1 MRAFS
6 VFMLFCFAFA
16 NLHGALHKS
25 PPTLVECILRKLI
38 SYQLKEAN
46 ELTQKEQMVIENLN
60 KLLPELTEKKDKIIA
75 DYSLPTKKYSIPA
88 LISVSSDHQIGI
100 TQNSRIDFI
109 SASQWHKKK
118 DTNFALSPSNNFLS
132 FIRQGTKSFKIFI
145 FDIKTKHTRRLPF
158 QLDKKTAALTPLFL
172 SDDTFLM
179 YAPKKNNID
188 IFKLDSLEKRFF
200 VTDFPI
206 EIMAS
211 SACTKQLLI
220 ATNCDQDNR
229 IERCIDVITFAN
241 DLVIRHVS
249 LVGFHGKIYSL
260 TPSKNSSLL
269 ASATNDEHTGRV
281 TIWDTKENQF
291 VCSLKHNA
299 PVHSAAFSPDNK
311 LLLTG
316 SRENGG
322 KIRVWNIAKQESI
335 ANIVTGPFKQ
345 NAPPMLLS
353 WNQDSIIIQDLWN
366 VAYKL
371 DIPHKRF
378 EKLLCLQGDV
388 TAAKSQ
394 NDTENAQ

>member
-6 VFMLFCFAFA
+6 IFMVFCFATA
-16 NLHGALHKS
+16 NLNGALHKS

-38 SYQLKEAN
+38 SYQLKEEN
-46 ELTQKEQMVIENLN
+46 ERTQKEQMVIENLN
-60 KLLPELTEKKDKIIA
+60 KLLPELTEKKYKIIA

-88 LISVSSDHQIGI
+88 LISVSNDHQIGI
-100 TQNSRIDFI
+100 TENSRIDFI
-109 SASQWHKKK
+109 SASEWHKKK
-118 DTNFALSPSNNFLS
+118 YTNFALSPSNNFLS
-132 FIRQGTKSFKIFI
+132 FIRQGTKSCNIFI
-145 FDIKTKHTRRLPF
+145 LDMKTKQKRRLPF
-158 QLDKKTAALTPLFL
+158 ELDKKTAALTPLFL

-188 IFKLDSLEKRFF
+188 IFKLDSLEKRFSL
-200 VTDFPI
+200 TDFPI
-206 EIMAS
+206 EMMAS
-211 SACTKQLLI
+211 SAHTKQLLI
-220 ATNCDQDNR
+220 ATTCDQNNR

-249 LVGFHGKIYSL
+249 LFGFQGKIYSL

-269 ASATNDEHTGRV
+269 ASTSNDEHTGYV

-322 KIRVWNIAKQESI
+322 KIRVWNIAQQESI
-335 ANIVTGPFKQ
+335 ANIITGPHKQ
-345 NAPPMLLS
+345 NAPPTLLS
-353 WNQDSIIIQDLWN
+353 WNEDSIMIQDLWN

-371 DIPHKRF
+371 DMSHKCF
-378 EKLLCLQGDV
+378 EKLLCLQGEA
-388 TAAKSQ
+388 TAAKSK
-394 NDTENAQ
+394 DDMENAQ